1 MEPIGYRGTTS
12 SFRLDNGQKK
22 CHFHSRDP
30 RLLSPQVLPKTD
42 LDGVDGWSRP
52 QVVHSGLQSL
62 LPGVEMHGR
71 QLAEI
76 RLGNVNVEGH
86 RLIDVSATIRRHVDH
101 FLLAGGENTLRR
113 KC

>member
-1 MEPIGYRGTTS
+1 MVRKNVLSTI
-12 SFRLDNGQKK
+12 LIKDQ
-22 CHFHSRDP
+22 SRDP
-30 RLLSPQVLPKTD
+30 RLLSPRVLRKTD

-62 LPGVEMHGR
+62 LPGVEMHGSE
-71 QLAEI
+71 LAEI

-101 FLLAGGENTLRR
+101 FLLAGGGGENTLRR